1 MHKNMEQKS
10 QWTKR
15 ASDKLPKGEKQLR
28 QAVNLIN
35 KEITGI
41 IDETSD
47 EDIKYEVGKA
57 WSITK
62 EYLNIK

>member
-10 QWTKR
+10 QCTKR

>member
-1 MHKNMEQKS
+1 MEQKS